1 MRSNLSVI
9 LRKWGSRPCPIP
21 HDPVQREKCPARPL
35 PAIPRSLALLALLLR
50 AGPLRATEYTDQVVG
65 DGDTLTLPMPRG
77 PPPSQRVGPER
88 VGRAIVPVNGIT
100 ARKALNFH

>member
-1 MRSNLSVI
+1 MRLYPA
-9 LRKWGSRPCPIP
+9 PCPF
-21 HDPVQREKCPARPL
+21 
-35 PAIPRSLALLALLLR
+35 ALLALLLR

-77 PPPSQRVGPER
+77 PRLSQWVEPER

-100 ARKALNFH
+100 ARKALNSC